1 MKPTKGDRIM
11 RYPLLK
17 QTEHAFDV
25 KALDQ
30 ACAVLEDEQL
40 YDLHHLLCCD
50 FDHDAKSLDGIVWTV
65 TPANT
70 EREEYK
76 ITATVSDLVKMLKQS
91 YGFLTCVGWNTIDC
105 RVGCSEIYLYGYFI
119 A

>member
-1 MKPTKGDRIM
+1 MK
-11 RYPLLK
+11 YPLLK

-65 TPANT
+65 TPAH
-70 EREEYK
+70 REEYK
-76 ITATVSDLVKMLKQS
+76 VTATVSDLVKMLRKS
-91 YGFLTCVGWNTIDC
+91 YGFLTCVGWNTIDI
-105 RVGCSEIYLYGYFI
+105 RVGCSDVYLYGYFI
-119 A
+119 KD

>member
-1 MKPTKGDRIM
+1 MK
-11 RYPLLK
+11 YPLLK
-17 QTEHAFDV
+17 KTEHAFDLN
-25 KALDQ
+25 ALDQ

-65 TPANT
+65 TPTNQ

-76 ITATVSDLVKMLKQS
+76 VTASVSDLVTMLRQS
-91 YGFLTCVGWNTIDC
+91 YGFATCVGWNTIDI
-105 RVGCSEIYLYGYFI
+105 RVGCSDVYLYGYF
-119 A
+119 AKTEVE

>member
-1 MKPTKGDRIM
+1 M

-17 QTEHAFDV
+17 KTEHAFDV
-25 KALDQ
+25 KTLDQ

-40 YDLHHLLCCD
+40 YDLHYLLCCD

-65 TPANT
+65 TPANK

-76 ITATVSDLVKMLKQS
+76 ITATVSDLVTMLRQS
-91 YGFLTCVGWNTIDC
+91 YGFVTCVGWNTIDI
-105 RVGCSEIYLYGYFI
+105 RVGCSDVYLYGYF
-119 A
+119 AQN